1 MVRAYLKSRAPM
13 MATVFTPYTDV
24 LVVLAGLLM
33 GSAAIVAL
41 VPDIRA
47 SAVSS
52 VPVAVAVLLSVLAL
66 PVLWRGAAGL
76 DAARAGLKE
85 ADPAA
90 RHNKCFLDKG
100 FGWQLGFVAWI
111 QGRIGPGESFA
122 VHSRTVDRA
131 CFQLSMLPRR
141 LVRPNDR
148 PDWTVWIGEFTPELR
163 ARIRKEAGLPP
174 EQRSVQVFDESFAL
188 IRERR

>member
-1 MVRAYLKSRAPM
+1 MVRAYLESRAPM

-33 GSAAIVAL
+33 GSVAIVAL
-41 VPDIRA
+41 VPGIRA
-47 SAVSS
+47 KAVSS

-76 DAARAGLKE
+76 DAARAGLRE

-100 FGWQLGFVAWI
+100 FGGSSGLSPGSKAAS
-111 QGRIGPGESFA
+111 GRASRSRFTP
-122 VHSRTVDRA
+122 RTVDRA

-141 LVRPNDR
+141 LVRADDR

-163 ARIRKEAGLPP
+163 ARIREEAGLPP
-174 EQRSVQVFDESFAL
+174 DQRSVQVFDESFAL